1 MRLIRMLDDIATA
14 IEARAAR
21 LRANATQADKHED
34 CLDEMTTATQEE
46 LRQLVA
52 KAGDLLCNLH
62 LARKGQHGDDN

>member
-1 MRLIRMLDDIATA
+1 MLDDIATA

-21 LRANATQADKHED
+21 LRANAEQADKHED

-62 LARKGQHGDDN
+62 LARKGQYGDDN

>member
-1 MRLIRMLDDIATA
+1 MRLIQLLDDIATV

-62 LARKGQHGDDN
+62 LARKGQYGDDS